1 MHTDTATLK
10 DLVEVLNDGKKF
22 YEEASHK
29 VKRPELA
36 QLFSRMATT
45 KSTIAHDLA
54 GKIESSGKSAPK
66 GGSFSG
72 ALHKAYSDVR
82 AKLSSSPEGEYV
94 VQLEDFEDRI
104 VHAFQDAA
112 ADSSDADVRALASRY
127 LPDVLRDHGEMS
139 SLKHKMQTH

>member
-45 KSTIAHDLA
+45 KSAIADDLA
-54 GKIESSGKSAPK
+54 GKIKSSGENAPK

-72 ALHKAYSDVR
+72 TLHKAYSDVR
-82 AKLSSSPEGEYV
+82 AKLSSSPDGEYV
-94 VQLEDFEDRI
+94 AQLEDFEDRI
-104 VHAFQDAA
+104 VHAFRDAA
-112 ADSSDADVRALASRY
+112 GSSKDADVRALANRY

-139 SLKHKMQTH
+139 NLKQQMRTH

>member
-36 QLFSRMATT
+36 QLFTRMATT
-45 KSTIAHDLA
+45 KSAIALDLA
-54 GKIESSGKSAPK
+54 GKIESTGKNAPK

-82 AKLSSSPEGEYV
+82 AKLSSSPDGEYV
-94 VQLEDFEDRI
+94 GQLEDFEDRI
-104 VHAFQDAA
+104 VHAFKDAA
-112 ADSSDADVRALASRY
+112 GSSDDAEVRALANRY
-127 LPDVLRDHGEMS
+127 LPDVLRDHTEMS
-139 SLKHKMQTH
+139 SLKKKMQAH